1 MTKDVS
7 VLATE
12 LKKCGEVLVS
22 IAEAL
27 SAPADE
33 AAHETQS
40 DKPSKQYS
48 LEDVRAVL
56 AQKATAGFKAEVK
69 ALLGKFNAEKLSD
82 IRPED
87 YEELMKEAEG
97 IGNA

>member
-1 MTKDVS
+1 MSDIMSKLRDAAR
-7 VLATE
+7 LIN
-12 LKKCGEVLVS
+12 EVVDELVS
-22 IAEAL
+22 QQE
-27 SAPADE
+27 E
-33 AAHETQS
+33 S
-40 DKPSKQYS
+40 DKPQISFT
-48 LEDVRAVL
+48 DVRAVL

-82 IRPED
+82 IRPDD

>member
-1 MTKDVS
+1 MAKDVS
-7 VLATE
+7 ELVAE

-33 AAHETQS
+33 VVQETKAEKQ
-40 DKPSKQYS
+40 SKQYK

-87 YEELMKEAEG
+87 YEELMNEAEG
-97 IGNA
+97 IGNG

>member
-27 SAPADE
+27 SAPTDE
-33 AAHETQS
+33 APHKTQA

-69 ALLGKFNAEKLSD
+69 VLLGKFNAEKLSD

-87 YEELMKEAEG
+87 YEQLMNEAEG
-97 IGNA
+97 IGNG

>member
-33 AAHETQS
+33 APHEAQAATS
-40 DKPSKQYS
+40 SKQYS
-48 LEDVRAVL
+48 LKDARAVL
-56 AQKATAGFKAEVK
+56 AQKATAGFKTEVK
-69 ALLGKFNAEKLSD
+69 TLLGKFNAEKLSD

-97 IGNA
+97 IGNG